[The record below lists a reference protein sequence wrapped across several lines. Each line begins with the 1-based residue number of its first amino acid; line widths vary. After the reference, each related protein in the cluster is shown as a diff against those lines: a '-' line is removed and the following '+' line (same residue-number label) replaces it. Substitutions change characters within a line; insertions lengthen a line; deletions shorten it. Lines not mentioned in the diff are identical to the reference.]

1 METGL
6 KVILG
11 LAGLGVAYA
20 VIASRRAPTLPGGST
35 SPQMPPASPRP
46 SGGAA
51 DPLRP
56 SAIHG
61 VTSDDASG
69 TFAGAVGDILR
80 MQGAFPSGFDVDATP
95 FGTVTQL
102 ARNDF
107 KFTGPGVATISWTK
121 GGVPRTVVYNIT

>member
-20 VIASRRAPTLPGGST
+20 VIASRRAPGGST

-61 VTSDDASG
+61 
-69 TFAGAVGDILR
+69 
-80 MQGAFPSGFDVDATP
+80 
-95 FGTVTQL
+95 
-102 ARNDF
+102 DF
-107 KFTGPGVATISWTK
+107 
-121 GGVPRTVVYNIT
+121 R